1 VNPYPLPTA
10 FLAQAYIVHSY
21 IKAKFGPIDVKAD
34 VEDAFGKASWEDGVT
49 GIPMAGI
56 TGNVSIQNLQAY
68 VNAVA
73 HFGMFYAGG
82 TFAYVSG
89 DDSTT
94 PNKMEGGFIDA
105 GPDFQP
111 CLMMFNSDRAYWAG
125 NLKGYG
131 SANSGFYIGSQ
142 GPAPDSG
149 IMSNAWFGQGE
160 VGVRPIPAL
169 DIMASVSYAKADQ
182 KNDNISAD
190 YGWEVDVT
198 GTYKLTDNLS
208 YMLGGAYWFV
218 GDYYKGADSANT
230 IQNDYMLITKL
241 TLTF

>member
-1 VNPYPLPTA
+1 
-10 FLAQAYIVHSY
+10 
-21 IKAKFGPIDVKAD
+21 
-34 VEDAFGKASWEDGVT
+34 
-49 GIPMAGI
+49 
-56 TGNVSIQNLQAY
+56 
-68 VNAVA
+68 
-73 HFGMFYAGG
+73 
-82 TFAYVSG
+82 
-89 DDSTT
+89 
-94 PNKMEGGFIDA
+94 
-105 GPDFQP
+105 
-111 CLMMFNSDRAYWAG
+111 
-125 NLKGYG
+125 
-131 SANSGFYIGSQ
+131 
-142 GPAPDSG
+142 
-149 IMSNAWFGQGE
+149 MSNAWFGQGE